1 MAEGQ
6 AQRTEEPTPRRLQ
19 KAREEGQVAS
29 SRELTV
35 ALQFGAAV
43 ILLTVFSQRV
53 VSGTASSARGL
64 LLRSFRGD
72 LGVGEI
78 QSLTAAVLR
87 DGMFFVFPLGLSLV
101 AIGLLMHLG
110 QTGFA
115 LSTKKLTPDIK
126 RLNPMSKIRDMPA
139 ENATQTLK
147 AIVLLPLFAAIFWW
161 VLDSNM
167 AVFLSLAGMSAAAGS
182 ATVSRALL
190 DLLGKAAICLVALG
204 LFDLYRQRSRLT
216 KKLRMTKDEVRRE
229 HKDLEGD
236 PHIKARMRRLR
247 REMMR
252 RRMMSDVPKATV
264 VITNPTHFAVA
275 IRYQPEKAAAPVIVA
290 KGRDLIALRI
300 RSIAEEHGIA
310 IVENPPL
317 AQVLYRSAEIGMEIP
332 EDLYLT
338 VAEIL
343 AYIYS
348 LRGERPV

>member
-64 LLRSFRGD
+64 LLRSFRGE

-87 DGMFFVFPLGLSLV
+87 DGMFFVFPLGLALV

-190 DLLGKAAICLVALG
+190 DLLRKAAICLVALG

>member
-1 MAEGQ
+1 MAEDQ
-6 AQRTEEPTPRRLQ
+6 AQRTEDPTPRRLQ
-19 KAREEGQVAS
+19 KARDEGQVAS
-29 SRELTV
+29 SKELTI

-43 ILLTVFSQRV
+43 LLLAAFAQRV
-53 VSGTASSARGL
+53 VGGTADSARGL
-64 LLRSFRGD
+64 FLRAFE
-72 LGVGEI
+72 GELAVADV
-78 QSLTAAVLR
+78 QSLAAAVLR
-87 DGMFFVFPLGLSLV
+87 DGMFFVFPLGLALV
-101 AIGLLMHLG
+101 LIGLLMHLA

-115 LSTKKLTPDIK
+115 LSAKKLTPDIN
-126 RLNPMSKIRDMPA
+126 RLNPMSKIRDMPGD
-139 ENATQTLK
+139 NASQTFK
-147 AIVLLPLFAAIFWW
+147 AVLLLPLFATIFWW
-161 VLDSNM
+161 VLDSNID
-167 AVFLSLAGMSAAAGS
+167 VFLSLAAMSAAVGS

-190 DLLGKAAICLVALG
+190 DLLGKAAICLVLLG
-204 LFDLYRQRSRLT
+204 LFDLYRQRSKLT
-216 KKLRMTKDEVRRE
+216 KKLKMTKDEVRRE

-252 RRMMSDVPKATV
+252 RRMMSEVPKATV

-275 IRYQPEKAAAPVIVA
+275 LRYQPEKSPAPIVVA

-317 AQVLYRSAEIGMEIP
+317 AQVLYRSAEIGVEIP
-332 EDLYLT
+332 EDLYRT

-348 LRGERPV
+348 LRGERPI